1 MPTLF
6 VRLPNHLGD
15 ACMCLPAL
23 DLLARSGHALVLV
36 GKAWAAELF
45 EAHGW
50 PALALRG
57 SWIERID
64 ALRVARLARRADQA
78 MLFTNSIG
86 SALELRLAGFACA
99 GYATE
104 ARRWLLTR
112 AIDVPEAWAR
122 DMHTVEYYFELA
134 RRFANVDEQV
144 PVRLAL
150 RLTSAAQARA
160 RALLAAAGIDGP
172 YTMLCPAAV
181 GIHRG
186 RPKAWT
192 GFSRLC
198 SDLRAHGVRVVACPG
213 PGERAAVSAALPG
226 ATILPETDVAT
237 FAALLRGAQLV
248 VANDSGPS
256 HVAAAVDAPLV
267 TIFGVTE
274 PWRTRPWTPGADL
287 VGGPDGWPEFDAVWQ
302 CVQARLGLPLGAP
315 A

>member
-1 MPTLF
+1 MSTLF

-23 DLLARSGHALVLV
+23 DLLARSGHALALV
-36 GKAWAAELF
+36 GRPWAPALF
-45 EAHGW
+45 EACGW
-50 PALALRG
+50 PVLAPRG

-64 ALRVARLARRADQA
+64 ALRVARAAQRAERA
-78 MLFTNSIG
+78 VLFTNSIG
-86 SALELRLAGFACA
+86 SALGFRLAGFACE

-104 ARRWLLTR
+104 ARRWLLAQ
-112 AIDVPEAWAR
+112 AIAVPAAWTR

-134 RRFANVDEQV
+134 RRLTGVDAQA
-144 PVRLAL
+144 PPKLAL
-150 RLTSAAQARA
+150 KLAPAAEARA
-160 RALLAAAGIDGP
+160 RALLAAAGVDGP

-181 GIHRG
+181 GRHHG

-192 GFSRLC
+192 GFPKLC
-198 SDLRAHGVRVVACPG
+198 TELRAHGVRVVACPG
-213 PGERAAVSAALPG
+213 PGERAVVAAALPG

-237 FAALLRGAQLV
+237 FAALLRGARLV

-256 HVAAAVDAPLV
+256 HVAAAVGARQL

-274 PWRTRPWTPGADL
+274 PKRTRPWTPDADL
-287 VGGPDGWPEFDAVWQ
+287 VGGPNGWPAFDQVWER
-302 CVQARLGLPLGAP
+302 VQARLALGVP